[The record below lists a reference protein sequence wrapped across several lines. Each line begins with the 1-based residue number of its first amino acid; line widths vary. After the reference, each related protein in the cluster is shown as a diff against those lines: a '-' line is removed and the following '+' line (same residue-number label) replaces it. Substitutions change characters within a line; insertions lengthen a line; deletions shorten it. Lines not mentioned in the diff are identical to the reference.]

1 MSLGSV
7 GKPPVAGEDRGSGV
21 LRGVKPRRI
30 AMIVSPWYPVPPVGY
45 GGIELMAYHLA
56 CELQRRGHEVSV
68 IGQQGSKGPFETIA
82 IAPESWSSQLGTR
95 DQMPRDHL
103 FLYRAYDLV
112 GRRSFDVVHDN
123 SGLTGILM
131 AATTGLQTPVVA
143 TLHGDLTEA
152 DGEYLGAV
160 DHRVHLV
167 AISQAQQSLVAGVDW
182 RRVVYNAID
191 PGDYVPVTNRDEK
204 HNYLFQLA
212 RISPTKGQHLAIQVA
227 RRLGV
232 PLVLAGK
239 VESISYFESE
249 IKPHLGNGVTWHEN
263 VVGEEKQH
271 LLAHARAMLF
281 PIQWEEP
288 FGLAMVESMASG
300 TPVIAMA
307 RGAAS
312 ELVEP
317 GVTGFLA
324 NNVDEMVLAYS
335 RLGEIDLVRCVA
347 RAAERFGPEQMADGY
362 QSVYERA
369 IEESYYRQR

>member
-1 MSLGSV
+1 
-7 GKPPVAGEDRGSGV
+7 
-21 LRGVKPRRI
+21 
-30 AMIVSPWYPVPPVGY
+30 MIVSPWYPVPPAGY

-56 CELQRRGHEVSV
+56 CELQRRGHQVSV

-82 IAPESWSSQLGTR
+82 IAPESWSSQLGAR
-95 DQMPRDHL
+95 DHVPREHL
-103 FLYRAYDLV
+103 FLYRAYELV
-112 GRRSFDVVHDN
+112 RRRAFDVIHDH

-131 AATTGLQTPVVA
+131 GASACLQTPVVA

-152 DGEYLGAV
+152 EGEYLAAV

-167 AISQAQQSLVAGVDW
+167 AISLAQQALVAGVDW

-191 PGDYVPVTNRDEK
+191 PQDYNPITNRDEK
-204 HNYLFQLA
+204 QDFVFQLA
-212 RISPTKGQHLAIQVA
+212 RISPTKGQHIAIEVA

-239 VESISYFESE
+239 IDSDACAYFERE
-249 IKPHLGNGVTWHEN
+249 IKPHLGSGVTWHEN
-263 VVGEEKQH
+263 VVGDEKRN
-271 LLAHARAMLF
+271 LLARAKAMLF

-300 TPVIAMA
+300 TPVIAMR
-307 RGAAS
+307 RGAAN

-317 GVTGFLA
+317 GVNGFLA
-324 NNVDEMVLAYS
+324 ADADEMVQAYS
-335 RLGEIDLVRCVA
+335 RLGEIDLERCVA
-347 RAAERFGPEQMADGY
+347 TAVDRFGPGQMADGY

-369 IEESYYRQR
+369 IDESHHRNR